1 MLLELQQIIVN
12 PGQQMLLKD
21 ISWQKLE
28 NILEE
33 MGEKRAARI
42 SYSDGWL
49 EIMVPLPEHEKD
61 KELIGDL
68 VKLLLDKLEIDFE
81 PFGSTTLKNERMRQ
95 AVEPDTSFYIQNQ
108 AAVIGKN
115 RIDLNIDPPP
125 DLAIEIDITSRT
137 RFDNYEI
144 LGVPEF
150 WRYQQQGLEIFLL
163 REGKYVKSQ
172 SSPNFPN
179 IPIIELV
186 NEYVRQCLTI
196 GRSQAM
202 RNFRSWVKDNLYTQ
216 NGLIV

>member
-21 ISWQKLE
+21 ISWQQLE

-33 MGEKRAARI
+33 MGERRAARI

-61 KELIGDL
+61 KEFIGDL

-95 AVEPDTSFYIQNQ
+95 AVEADTSFYIQNQ
-108 AAVIGKN
+108 AAIIGKN

-137 RFDNYEI
+137 RFDNYAI

-150 WRYQQQGLEIFLL
+150 WRYKQQGLEIFLL
-163 REGKYVKSQ
+163 QEGKYVKSQ
-172 SSPNFPN
+172 SSPNFPD

-202 RNFRSWVKDNLYTQ
+202 RNFKSWVKDNL
-216 NGLIV
+216 

>member
-1 MLLELQQIIVN
+1 MLLKLQQIIVK

-21 ISWQKLE
+21 ISWQQLE

-33 MGEKRAARI
+33 MGDKRAARI
-42 SYSDGWL
+42 SYSHGWL

-61 KELIGDL
+61 KEIFGEL
-68 VKLLLDKLEIDFE
+68 VRILLDKLEVDFE

-115 RIDLNIDPPP
+115 RIDLNIDLPP

-137 RFDNYEI
+137 RFENYEI
-144 LGVPEF
+144 LGVPEL
-150 WRYQQQGLEIFLL
+150 WRYTQQGLEIFLL
-163 REGKYVKSQ
+163 QESKYIKSQ
-172 SSPNFPN
+172 FSPNFPN
-179 IPIIELV
+179 ISIIELV
-186 NEYVRQCLTI
+186 NEYVQQCLTI

-202 RNFRSWVKDNLYTQ
+202 RNFRSWVKNNL
-216 NGLIV
+216 

>member
-1 MLLELQQIIVN
+1 MLLKLQQIIVK

-21 ISWQKLE
+21 ISWQQLE

-61 KELIGDL
+61 KEIFGEL
-68 VKLLLDKLEIDFE
+68 VRILLDKLQIDFE

-115 RIDLNIDPPP
+115 RIDLTIDPPP
-125 DLAIEIDITSRT
+125 DLAIEVDITSRT
-137 RFDNYEI
+137 RFNNYEI
-144 LGVPEF
+144 LGVPEL
-150 WRYQQQGLEIFLL
+150 WRYTQQSLEIFLL
-163 REGKYVKSQ
+163 QDGKYIKSQ
-172 SSPNFPN
+172 SSPNFSN
-179 IPIIELV
+179 IPIIELA
-186 NEYVRQCLTI
+186 NEYVQQCLTI

-202 RNFRSWVKDNLYTQ
+202 RNFRAWVKDNL
-216 NGLIV
+216 

>member
-1 MLLELQQIIVN
+1 MLLKLQQIIVK
-12 PGQQMLLKD
+12 PGQQMLLQD
-21 ISWQKLE
+21 VSWQQLE

-42 SYSDGWL
+42 SYSHGWL

-68 VKLLLDKLEIDFE
+68 VKIFLEALQIDFE

-137 RFDNYEI
+137 QFDNYEL
-144 LGVPEF
+144 LGVPEL
-150 WRYQQQGLEIFLL
+150 WRYTQQGLEINLL
-163 REGKYVKSQ
+163 RDGKYIKSQ
-172 SSPNFPN
+172 SSPNFPG
-179 IPIIELV
+179 IPIVELV
-186 NEYVRQCLTI
+186 NEYVQQCLTI

-202 RNFRSWVKDNLYTQ
+202 RNFRDWVKNNLQ
-216 NGLIV
+216 

>member
-1 MLLELQQIIVN
+1 MLLELQQIIVK

-21 ISWQKLE
+21 VSWQQLE
-28 NILEE
+28 NILAE
-33 MGEKRAARI
+33 MGEHRAARI
-42 SYSDGWL
+42 SYSHGWL

-68 VKLLLDKLEIDFE
+68 VKILLEQLQIDFE

-95 AVEPDTSFYIQNQ
+95 AVEPDTCFYIQNQ
-108 AAVIGKN
+108 AAIIGKN
-115 RIDLNIDPPP
+115 RIDLTVDSPP

-137 RFDNYEI
+137 RFENYEL

-150 WRYQQQGLEIFLL
+150 WRYTQQGLEINLL
-163 REGKYVKSQ
+163 REGKYIKSQ
-172 SSPNFPN
+172 SSPNFLS

-196 GRSQAM
+196 GRSQAI
-202 RNFRSWVKDNLYTQ
+202 RNFRNWVKKNL
-216 NGLIV
+216 

>member
-1 MLLELQQIIVN
+1 MLVKLQQIIIK

-21 ISWQKLE
+21 ISWQQLE

-33 MGEKRAARI
+33 MGERRAARI
-42 SYSDGWL
+42 SYSHGWL
-49 EIMVPLPEHEKD
+49 EIMVPLAEHEKD

-68 VKLLLDKLEIDFE
+68 VKIILEQLQIDFE

-95 AVEPDTSFYIQNQ
+95 AVEPDTSFYIPNQ

-115 RIDLNIDPPP
+115 RIDLTVDPPP

-137 RFDNYEI
+137 RFENYEI
-144 LGVPEF
+144 LGVPEL
-150 WRYQQQGLEIFLL
+150 WRYTQQGLEISLL
-163 REGKYVKSQ
+163 QDGKYIKSQ

-179 IPIIELV
+179 IPIVELV
-186 NEYVRQCLTI
+186 NEYVQQCLTI

-202 RNFRSWVKDNLYTQ
+202 RNFRNWVQQNL
-216 NGLIV
+216 

>member
-61 KELIGDL
+61 KEIFGEL
-68 VKLLLDKLEIDFE
+68 VRILLDKLEIDFE

-144 LGVPEF
+144 LGVPEL

-163 REGKYVKSQ
+163 REGKYIKSS
-172 SSPNFPN
+172 SSPNFPD

-186 NEYVRQCLTI
+186 NEYVQQCLTI

-202 RNFRSWVKDNLYTQ
+202 RNFRSWVRDNL
-216 NGLIV
+216 

>member
-28 NILEE
+28 KILEE
-33 MGEKRAARI
+33 MGERRAARI

-61 KELIGDL
+61 KELLGDL
-68 VKLLLDKLEIDFE
+68 VKILLEILQIDFE

-137 RFDNYEI
+137 RFENYEI
-144 LGVPEF
+144 LGVPEL

-163 REGKYVKSQ
+163 QEGKYIKSQ

-196 GRSQAM
+196 GRSRAM
-202 RNFRSWVKDNLYTQ
+202 RNFRNWVKENL
-216 NGLIV
+216 